1 MIKSFVEWRLAP
13 DRRYDGAQDR
23 GHPQQ
28 RGEASDEAD
37 AAKHCEENQNG
48 HSQAK
53 ANDHLGRCQLL
64 R

>member
-1 MIKSFVEWRLAP
+1 MTAP
-13 DRRYDGAQDR
+13 RIVDI
-23 GHPQQ
+23 
-28 RGEASDEAD
+28 RGEASGEAD